1 MRDGLLDEV
10 EEVMRTVASQ
20 VIVPRF
26 RALADDEIEDK
37 GEDDLVTV
45 ADREAE
51 ELLSEALLDL
61 LPGARVVG
69 EEQTARQPNLLEKL
83 DEGAVWLVDPLDGTH
98 NFIEGKPCFAVMIA
112 LLSQGETVAAWLLDP
127 LRDVMARAE
136 RGAGAWLNN
145 QRVRADVDA
154 PAAEDLRGAVLVKYM
169 PRDLREQV
177 IDRLPRISEALPGTR
192 CAGAEY
198 PAIAAGRQDF
208 AVFWRTLPWD
218 HAPGALFVTEAGGVA
233 ARFDGKPYRVSEER
247 TGLLVARNRA
257 VWDEA
262 QRVLLGGHTS

>member
-1 MRDGLLDEV
+1 MRSAILDEV
-10 EEVMRTVASQ
+10 EDVMRTVASQ

-26 RALADDEIEDK
+26 GALAHDEVEDK
-37 GEDDLVTV
+37 GDGDLVTV

-51 ELLSEALLDL
+51 QLLSEALLDL
-61 LPGARVVG
+61 LPSARVVG
-69 EEQTARQPNLLEKL
+69 EEQVARRPDLLERL
-83 DEGAVWLVDPLDGTH
+83 DQGDVWLIDPLDGTG
-98 NFIEGKPCFAVMIA
+98 NFVEGRPCFAVMIA
-112 LLSQGETVAAWLLDP
+112 LLSRGETISAWLLDP

-136 RGAGAWLNN
+136 RGSGAWFAN
-145 QRVRADVDA
+145 QRVHTDIDA
-154 PAAEDLRGAVLVKYM
+154 PAAEQLRGAVLSKYM
-169 PRDLREQV
+169 PRPLRDQV
-177 IDRLPRISEALPGTR
+177 EDRFMRIQEALPGTR

-198 PAIAAGRQDF
+198 PAIATGQQDF

-233 ARFDGKPYRVSEER
+233 ARFDGAPYRVADER

-262 QRVLLGGHTS
+262 QRALLA